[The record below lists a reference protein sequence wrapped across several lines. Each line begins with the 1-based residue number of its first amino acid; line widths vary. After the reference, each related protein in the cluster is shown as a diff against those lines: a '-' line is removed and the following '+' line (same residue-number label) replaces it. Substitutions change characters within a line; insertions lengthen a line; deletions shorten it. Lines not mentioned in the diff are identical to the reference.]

1 MENRRWKLCLV
12 PKVKDR
18 SVAQAL
24 KDIMGKTQAQNEMQ
38 LTREIRSNKKFL
50 IGLVVSDSLS
60 NGKAY

>member
-1 MENRRWKLCLV
+1 MWKLYLV

-38 LTREIRSNKKFL
+38 LMREIRSDKNFFNRASCQRFIVKMEKL
-50 IGLVVSDSLS
+50 ID
-60 NGKAY
+60 